1 MKTLPSMIT
10 LVLALATVQ
19 ASAQTSTQEPGVQ
32 GNAQERA
39 QSTVLQGH
47 EVPVTVNWG
56 QPSSVPNVADYQ
68 ITIADLDRNGD
79 RQITRGEVPATHAL
93 SSEFKLVDRNR
104 DGRITEQELANWR

>member
-1 MKTLPSMIT
+1 MKILPST
-10 LVLALATVQ
+10 LSLLLATAAVQ
-19 ASAQTSTQEPGVQ
+19 VSAQEQ
-32 GNAQERA
+32 GRPVAPSSPA

-56 QPSSVPNVADYQ
+56 QPSIVPNVADYQ
-68 ITIADLDRNGD
+68 VTVADLDKNADKVISRS
-79 RQITRGEVPATHAL
+79 EVPATHAL